1 MDLSDAAHTA
11 AAVRSALPTWRCD
24 AGALAGRLGLEVAAP
39 LSAALERVL
48 ALSASGT
55 IDRHGLSALRDEI
68 ERARRVGIMGQQLGR
83 LAAGPVQQQPEPLD
97 LAQMLCQAMLHRRAD
112 TGARDIGIRQ
122 LRRPAIVSADAT
134 LLYALLQTLLDWC
147 FEHSRSR
154 IEFHVELRHW
164 PVQARL
170 LCSFAWREPDA
181 VDPAAAADEPQE
193 PGRPERLHE
202 PAGPSQGRNPEGAA
216 RRDSSD
222 PAGPPQGRNPEGAA
236 RRDSSDPA
244 GPPQGRNPEGAARR
258 DSSDPAGPPHG
269 LMPEGAAR
277 RDASEPGLAGP
288 LDSVAWQLLQRLA
301 TLLGVQLERECSD
314 WQTLLEIVFPAE
326 LTVREPTLAE
336 AEAQAAAPPP
346 LPPGVAA
353 GSRVLV
359 LVERREL
366 RHLVRESLRGL
377 ALTVDFVPSSEEAR
391 AWCSESLPQ
400 ALVYEAG
407 LAGAEPLR
415 RRLQAGPAVPAF
427 VRVAAEGDACDVA
440 QHAEQTTTVGR
451 EAVMGL
457 LPTALLHELARVNA
471 PNEGAP
477 PR

>member
-1 MDLSDAAHTA
+1 MSMDLSDAVRTA
-11 AAVRSALPTWRCD
+11 AAVRSAPPAWRQD

-55 IDRHGLSALRDEI
+55 IDRHGLNALREEI

-83 LAAGPVQQQPEPLD
+83 LATGQVQQQPEPLD
-97 LAQMLCQAMLHRRAD
+97 LAQMLCQAVQQHSAE
-112 TGARDIGIRQ
+112 TGVRDIGIRQ
-122 LRRPAIVSADAT
+122 LRRPAIVSADAA

-181 VDPAAAADEPQE
+181 VDTAAAAAEPQDPCRPEE
-193 PGRPERLHE
+193 PGAGLTPGRTPE
-202 PAGPSQGRNPEGAA
+202 AAA
-216 RRDSSD
+216 RT
-222 PAGPPQGRNPEGAA
+222 
-236 RRDSSDPA
+236 
-244 GPPQGRNPEGAARR
+244 
-258 DSSDPAGPPHG
+258 
-269 LMPEGAAR
+269 
-277 RDASEPGLAGP
+277 DASEPRAAGP
-288 LDSVAWQLLQRLA
+288 LDSVAWQLLQRMA
-301 TLLGVQLERECSD
+301 TLLGVQLERESSD

-326 LTVREPTLAE
+326 LTAREPTLTE
-336 AEAQAAAPPP
+336 ADAQAATPPP

-366 RHLVRESLRGL
+366 RHVVRESLRRL
-377 ALTVDFVPSSEEAR
+377 ALTVDFVASSEEAR
-391 AWCSESLPQ
+391 DWCSESPPQ

-415 RRLQAGPAVPAF
+415 RRLQAGPTPPAF
-427 VRVAAEGDACDVA
+427 VRVAAEGDVCEVA
-440 QHAEQTTTVGR
+440 QRAEQTTTVGR
-451 EAVMGL
+451 EAVMDL
-457 LPTALLHELARVNA
+457 LPTALLNELARVSGSSEHGPA
-471 PNEGAP
+471 Q
-477 PR
+477 

>member
-1 MDLSDAAHTA
+1 MSMDLSDALRTA
-11 AAVRSALPTWRCD
+11 AAVGSAPPAWRQD

-55 IDRHGLSALRDEI
+55 IDRHGLNALREEI

-97 LAQMLCQAMLHRRAD
+97 LAQMLCQAVQQRSAE
-112 TGARDIGIRQ
+112 TGVRDIGIRQ
-122 LRRPAIVSADAT
+122 LRRPAIVSADAA

-170 LCSFAWREPDA
+170 LCSFAWREADA
-181 VDPAAAADEPQE
+181 VDSAAVAGELQE
-193 PGRPERLHE
+193 PCRVEV
-202 PAGPSQGRNPEGAA
+202 
-216 RRDSSD
+216 
-222 PAGPPQGRNPEGAA
+222 
-236 RRDSSDPA
+236 
-244 GPPQGRNPEGAARR
+244 
-258 DSSDPAGPPHG
+258 PH
-269 LMPEGAAR
+269 
-277 RDASEPGLAGP
+277 AGP
-288 LDSVAWQLLQRLA
+288 LDSVAWQLLQRMA
-301 TLLGVQLERECSD
+301 TLLGVQLERESSD

-326 LTVREPTLAE
+326 LTLREPTLAE
-336 AEAQAAAPPP
+336 ADAQAAALMP
-346 LPPGVAA
+346 LPSGVAA

-366 RHLVRESLRGL
+366 RHLVRESLRRL
-377 ALTVDFVPSSEEAR
+377 ALTIDFVATSEEAR
-391 AWCSESLPQ
+391 DWCSESPPQ

-427 VRVAAEGDACDVA
+427 IRVSAEGDACDVA
-440 QHAEQTTTVGR
+440 QRADETTTVGR
-451 EAVMGL
+451 EAVMNL
-457 LPTALLHELARVNA
+457 LPTALLHELARVKGPDGGGPA
-471 PNEGAP
+471 
-477 PR
+477 R